1 MGDHG
6 TVLKHGLHSQGVI
19 RVPFIWNDPDV
30 MAGDDTAIHGSAID
44 FAPTLLQHAGVK
56 IPVGMQG
63 RDLLAEAAEDLPVL
77 VEDAGI
83 AFASKDGRT
92 ATRTLVF
99 EGWRISVFEGS
110 ELGELYDLG
119 ADPHE
124 FTNLWADPSAAAQ
137 KSRMLHCL
145 IKQQMSL
152 TDTSLISTHQA

>member
-137 KSRMLHCL
+137 KSRMLHYL